1 MFSWN
6 KQNIDWFIASSTYS
20 SFHKNLAKFIS
31 KKIDKD
37 STILDIGAGLG
48 CLDYE
53 LSNYC
58 KKITLI
64 EPNKDAYEFLIKNK
78 KPNFEILNTTYEEY
92 EQTNHETCDYL
103 LLSFF
108 SRMDTKDNYQRLSK
122 LCNKKI
128 IYIRNEGHGSNKD
141 FINYLNYKRLNYYL
155 ERHEIDFSQP
165 LLLEDIDGF
174 INTYYGSK
182 SQEEKRQL
190 KKRVIKKDNYYL
202 FRNTKQISIFTII
215 K

>member
-20 SFHKNLAKFIS
+20 SFHKNLAKFIIE
-31 KKIDKD
+31 KINKD

-48 CLDYE
+48 CLDSE
-53 LSNYC
+53 LSKYC

-64 EPNKDAYEFLIKNK
+64 EPNKDAYEFLLKNK

-92 EQTNHETCDYL
+92 EMTQHESHDYL

-108 SRMDTKDNYQRLSK
+108 SRMDTEDNYERLSK
-122 LCNKKI
+122 LCNNRI
-128 IYIRNEGHGSNKD
+128 IYIRNQSHESDND
-141 FINYLNYKRLNYYL
+141 LMRYLDSKRLSYYF

-165 LLLEDIDGF
+165 LQLEDVDSF
-174 INTYYGSK
+174 INTYYESK
-182 SQEEKRQL
+182 TIEEKRQL

-202 FRNTKQISIFTII
+202 FRNTKKISIFTIL